1 MDNCLCSFIKEL
13 FITYRS
19 FTVKFIPALFLGCT
33 IASSCQIA
41 NATVNIGGTRL
52 VYAGA
57 KKEVSL
63 SIRNPDS
70 SPYLIQTVIDNLDG
84 NQQKPPFIVTPPLY
98 RLDGGKENLM
108 RVIQSGDLPQDKE
121 SMFWLRVKAIPSAP
135 REQNTLQ
142 IAVSTS
148 IKLIYRPESLKNLD
162 VEKESDKLSWHFSGN
177 QLDINNPTP
186 CYINFNEII
195 VAGKKI
201 TNVSYASPGKT
212 TSFTL
217 PAGVNSGNIQFSVI
231 SDFGAV
237 GKMHSKSA

>member
-1 MDNCLCSFIKEL
+1 MKIIPVLLLSC
-13 FITYRS
+13 TA
-19 FTVKFIPALFLGCT
+19 TV
-33 IASSCQIA
+33 ASQSA

-52 VYAGA
+52 VYAGE

-63 SIRNPDS
+63 SIRNPDNN
-70 SPYLIQTVIDNLDG
+70 PYLIQTVIDNLD
-84 NQQKPPFIVTPPLY
+84 NNPQKPPFIITPPLY

-108 RVIQSGDLPQDKE
+108 RVIQSGNLPQDKE
-121 SMFWLRVKAIPSAP
+121 SMYWLRVKAIPSAP
-135 REQNTLQ
+135 REKNTLQ

-148 IKLIYRPESLKNLD
+148 IKLIYRPDSLKNID
-162 VEKESDKLSWHFSGN
+162 VEKESEKLSWHISGN

-186 CYINFNEII
+186 CFINFNEIS
-195 VAGKKI
+195 VAGKKL

-217 PAGVNSGNIQFSVI
+217 PAGVNAGNIQFSVI

-237 GKMHSKSA
+237 GKMHSKSV